1 VTSIAFKKEETML
14 KRYGIHI
21 VVVAAMAVFPGCTC
35 EKSNLTANWGRS
47 FEMAKYN
54 QTLNPE
60 AGKNLEPVEGLNGWA
75 ADAVM
80 AGYQDSFK
88 GKKGTE
94 SVNLNLGNI
103 SSIGQAK

>member
-1 VTSIAFKKEETML
+1 MI
-14 KRYGIHI
+14 KRYGILF
-21 VVVAAMAVFPGCTC
+21 VVIAAIALLSGCAC
-35 EKSNLTANWGRS
+35 EKNNLSADTWGRS
-47 FEMAKYN
+47 FELAKYQ

>member
-1 VTSIAFKKEETML
+1 MV
-14 KRYGIHI
+14 KRYGIL
-21 VVVAAMAVFPGCTC
+21 VVVIAAIAVLSGCAC
-35 EKSNLTANWGRS
+35 EKNNLADTWGRS
-47 FEMAKYN
+47 FELAKYQ

-88 GKKGTE
+88 GKKGAE
-94 SVNLNLGNI
+94 SVNLNLGSI

>member
-1 VTSIAFKKEETML
+1 MV
-14 KRYGIHI
+14 KRYGILL
-21 VVVAAMAVFPGCTC
+21 VVIAAMAVFPGCVC
-35 EKSNLTANWGRS
+35 GKGNLAENWGRS
-47 FEMAKYN
+47 FEVAKYN